1 MAEDRVR
8 RGQKVVS
15 DQGPPRAA
23 RFDKFFDKIY
33 CVNLDDRPGRWKV
46 AKKRFKKLNLNVE
59 RFSAAGPKDDEVKE
73 SFLNLS
79 KIKARG
85 GNQNLGPAVIKSL
98 PVMGCLIS
106 HIRILKKA
114 LSAGHKR
121 ILILEDDVIFAKA
134 FMKRTDKIYN
144 IKNWDLLYLG
154 SSQHSW
160 KKINTKEAK
169 KDGFYKSWMSTG
181 TFAYAINSSAF
192 EPLIKLLSGKK
203 YPVDHYLTIFQ
214 SQRYKS
220 LCYTLYPHIVISD
233 VTKSDIRRGRSQSIY
248 AERFRWNIISY
259 DY

>member
-1 MAEDRVR
+1 MAADRVR
-8 RGQKVVS
+8 RNMVS
-15 DQGPPRAA
+15 KSAQDGNLA
-23 RFDKFFDKIY
+23 FEFNKFFDKIY
-33 CVNLDDRPGRWKV
+33 CVNLDDRPGRWRS
-46 AKKRFKKLNLNVE
+46 AKKRFKKLNINAK
-59 RFSAAGPKDDEVKE
+59 RFSAACPKDGEVKIA
-73 SFLNLS
+73 FTNILRS
-79 KIKARG
+79 KKKKTKKARD
-85 GNQNLGPAVIKSL
+85 PAVIKNM
-98 PVMGCLIS
+98 PTMGCLIS
-106 HIRILKKA
+106 HLRILKNA
-114 LSAGHKR
+114 QNAGYKR
-121 ILILEDDVIFAKA
+121 ILIFEDDIIFAKD
-134 FMKRTDKIYN
+134 FLKRANKIYRL
-144 IKNWDLLYLG
+144 KNWDLLYLG

-169 KDGFYKSWMSTG
+169 RNGVYKSWMSTG

-233 VTKSDIRRGRSQSIY
+233 VTKSDIRQGRSQPIY